1 MLIPKLILTNGDQ
14 TNTWFDD
21 FFKENQYKR
30 IGLKFSGG
38 TDSTLLLFF
47 LAKFITETEKYD
59 KIIFPVLVRATNFEI
74 TKSYPGKTQK
84 ILELIRDMY
93 PKVQIKDITFRSYTR
108 TGQYI
113 SQIYKSHYIDKIFKE
128 IDQELMFDIFLSG
141 TTSNP
146 TKKERE
152 LYKLDEYTGSPI
164 VRDPETIF
172 DYWTD
177 EQIKTR
183 PWFLFDRK
191 FIAAQ
196 YRKYNLMDN
205 IYPLTE
211 SCGIESHQAL
221 LGIGAKG
228 FPCKKCYWCKEK
240 FWAFGSYDGG
250 VK

>member
-1 MLIPKLILTNGDQ
+1 MSIPKLILTNGDQ
-14 TNTWFDD
+14 INTWFDD
-21 FFKENQYKR
+21 FFKENKYKK

-38 TDSTLLLFF
+38 VDSTLLLFF
-47 LAKFITETEKYD
+47 LAKFITETENCD
-59 KIIFPVLVRATNFEI
+59 KIIFPVLVEATNFEI
-74 TKSYPGKTQK
+74 TKSPEKSQK

-113 SQIYKSHYIDKIFKE
+113 STVHKSKYIDKIFKE
-128 IDQELMFDIFLSG
+128 IDQELMLDIFLSG

-146 TKKERE
+146 KQKERE
-152 LYKLDEYTGSPI
+152 LYNITGSPI
-164 VRDPETIF
+164 VRDPESIF
-172 DYWTD
+172 NHWTE

-183 PWFLFDRK
+183 PWFLFDKK

-211 SCGIESHQAL
+211 SCIMESHQEL
-221 LGIGAKG
+221 LRIGANG
-228 FPCKKCYWCKEK
+228 FPCKKCYWCQEK

-250 VK
+250 IK